1 MEVGKFLG
9 MVKEELKLNVTE
21 EKTTGGQPRCPF
33 VIDDRL
39 DCKGLE
45 YQPKGSG
52 LSLVVRDHAKVISR
66 GRTGSEVG
74 SKRDGLKRRHTG
86 GRSRKMLL

>member
-21 EKTTGGQPRCPF
+21 GEPTGGQPRCPF
-33 VIDDRL
+33 VMDDKL

-66 GRTGSEVG
+66 GRTGSELG
-74 SKRDGLKRRHTG
+74 SKRDGLKQRHTG
-86 GRSRKMLL
+86 GKSRKRLL